1 MTFIWSLWL
10 FISKFDGFKVR
21 NSARAEASNGAVAIN
36 SDRIK

>member
-10 FISKFDGFKVR
+10 FISKFDGIKVR

-36 SDRIK
+36 CDKIK